1 MRSIIE
7 EISAAEARADEIR
20 AEAAQTS
27 REKIAAAHEA
37 AERAWKTLDE
47 RERENTAAAL
57 RQAQLDSETIS
68 ADVTNAMGQEAD
80 AVCEKARERVE
91 DAVIYLLNKVLETK

>member
-27 REKIAAAHEA
+27 REEIAAAHEA
-37 AERAWKTLDE
+37 AERAWKALDE

-57 RQAQLDSETIS
+57 RQAQIDSETIS
-68 ADVTNAMGQEAD
+68 EDVTNAMGQETD
-80 AVCEKARERVE
+80 SVCEKARERVE
-91 DAVIYLLNKVLETK
+91 DAVTYLLNKVLETK